1 MLTVASILAALALS
15 ASSALAHGNY
25 AQGQT
30 VLNNNLGAQRPD
42 VTPTASGEAWL
53 EKYGPQH
60 DLGYTGPLSFSHL
73 EYARCLQEPDTTF
86 DVAILGM
93 PFDTTVTYRPG
104 ARFGP
109 TGIRIGSRRQN
120 GQRAYSL
127 AWGMDPYQSGAKIID
142 CGDVPLN
149 AYDNAI
155 ALDQM
160 EVAYKS
166 LLARPVVRKD
176 GEGDGDGEGAGDVT
190 RALARDGVAHPRI
203 VSLGGDHT
211 IVLPI
216 LRALNFVY
224 GPVSIIHF
232 DAHLDTWPPNSY
244 VAQGSLTHGT
254 FFYNAHQEG
263 LIRNGSS
270 IHAGIRTKM
279 AGVGDIQNDEEVGFK
294 IVSTEDIDDI
304 GLDEVIKRLRAQ
316 VGENPVYLSLD
327 IDVIDAGLAP
337 ATGTPEAGGWTVREV
352 KRIIRGLAGLNF
364 VGADVV
370 EVSPAY
376 DHADITSIAAAD
388 IVHDFLS
395 MLMSEKPPKSR
406 DEPIGNVRTRD
417 VFPATDVVW
426 TWARPECDSAKNV
439 PCCNNTLVRSEEPH
453 TIKLPASSY
462 EAILRCDF
470 DTASGTAYIPL
481 LSVDHGLHGDAY
493 NDSTPMLLNQS
504 SSLLYSV
511 GPDACPNTLSL
522 KSRLLVYNGPA
533 PSPFG
538 ILSIASLFLF
548 ST

>member
-1 MLTVASILAALALS
+1 MLTVASVLAALALS
-15 ASSALAHGNY
+15 ASSVAAHN
-25 AQGQT
+25 AHDQT
-30 VLNNNLGAQRPD
+30 VLADNLAAPRIPGD
-42 VTPTASGEAWL
+42 VPAPASADDWSK
-53 EKYGPQH
+53 KYGPQH

-86 DVAILGM
+86 DIAVLGM

-142 CGDVPLN
+142 CGDIPLN
-149 AYDNAI
+149 AYDNTI

-166 LLARPVVRKD
+166 LLARPVVKEQGGKTD
-176 GEGDGDGEGAGDVT
+176 ITAG
-190 RALARDGVAHPRI
+190 LAKDGVAHPRI

-216 LRALNFVY
+216 LRALNSVY

-254 FFYNAHQEG
+254 FFYSAHQEG

-304 GLDEVIKRLRAQ
+304 GIDEVIRRVRAQ

-327 IDVIDAGLAP
+327 IDVIDPGLAP

-395 MLMSEKPPKSR
+395 MLMSAEPPKSR
-406 DEPIGNVRTRD
+406 DERQPWEGV
-417 VFPATDVVW
+417 
-426 TWARPECDSAKNV
+426 KKH
-439 PCCNNTLVRSEEPH
+439 SE
-453 TIKLPASSY
+453 L
-462 EAILRCDF
+462 
-470 DTASGTAYIPL
+470 
-481 LSVDHGLHGDAY
+481 
-493 NDSTPMLLNQS
+493 
-504 SSLLYSV
+504 
-511 GPDACPNTLSL
+511 
-522 KSRLLVYNGPA
+522 
-533 PSPFG
+533 
-538 ILSIASLFLF
+538 
-548 ST
+548 